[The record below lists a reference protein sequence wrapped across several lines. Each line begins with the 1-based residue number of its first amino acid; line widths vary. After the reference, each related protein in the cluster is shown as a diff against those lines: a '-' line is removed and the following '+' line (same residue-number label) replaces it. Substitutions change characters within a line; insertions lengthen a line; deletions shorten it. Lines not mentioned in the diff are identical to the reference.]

1 MTDVPQQVREH
12 IRAGE
17 YQQAYLLGRS
27 ALSEKSPSSSLFSA
41 LLELTSKL
49 RFECMDMAVKKADYG
64 REYFTMEQL
73 LRDASA
79 LTNQDVYGNF
89 LG

>member
-1 MTDVPQQVREH
+1 MTDVSHQMREH

-27 ALSEKSPSSSLFSA
+27 ALSEKGHTSAVFSA

-49 RFECMDMAVKKADYG
+49 RSECMDMAVRKADYG

-79 LTNQDVYGNF
+79 LINQDVYGNA